1 MNKTLNQKAD
11 NINQAEEKLRAYYV
25 QQKRLKRKQVKD
37 SGPLNIAS
45 MGPIR

>member
-1 MNKTLNQKAD
+1 MNKTLDQKAE
-11 NINQAEEKLRAYYV
+11 NIEQVEEKLRTHYV

>member
-11 NINQAEEKLRAYYV
+11 NINQAEAAFRTHYV
-25 QQKRLKRKQVKD
+25 QQKRLKRKQIKD